1 MLPGDLFNLL
11 LVAQGCQELGHG
23 LAARRYLHLSG
34 DLGQRGQE
42 EESLSEAWMGQLKL
56 RLIDPEVAAE

>member
-1 MLPGDLFNLL
+1 MLPCDLFNRL

-23 LAARRYLHLSG
+23 LAARRYRYRSG

-42 EESLSEAWMGQLKL
+42 EASLSEAWMGQLKL

>member
-42 EESLSEAWMGQLKL
+42 EASLSEAWMGQLKL